1 MKKLSIDN
9 LNLSGKKVLVRVD
22 FNTPLNDKCEITDD
36 KRIVAALPTLKKVL
50 AENGK
55 LILMS
60 HLGRPKGKRVAE
72 MSLRPVAERL
82 AELLNKDVNFLDDCI
97 GDSVTENIEK
107 MNNGDIVL
115 LENLRFYK
123 EETAGDEEFAKKLA
137 DNGEILINDAFGA
150 AHRAHASVSVLAKH
164 FDKVAAGYLMKK
176 EIDYIA
182 ETVESPKRPFATIL
196 AGVKIAGKID
206 VIYKFLDIADKIF
219 IAGGIANTMLLA
231 QGYEIGNSVV
241 EEDKV
246 DVAKKILEKAE
257 KNNVK
262 IFLPVDMLCGKEFK
276 NETETKYLPYDE
288 QEKGW
293 IAMGIG
299 PKTVDLYKKE
309 LADCKTV
316 IWNGPV
322 SVFEFENF
330 SKETFEVAETIADYT
345 ENNGLISIAGGG
357 DTAAALKACNVD
369 QKFSHVST
377 GGGASLELMEGKIL
391 PGIETITDNNEK

>member
-9 LNLSGKKVLVRVD
+9 LDILDKKILLRVD
-22 FNTPLNDKCEITDD
+22 FNTPLNENLEITDD
-36 KRIVAALPTLKKVL
+36 KRIVAALPTIKKII
-50 AENGK
+50 EGNGK

-60 HLGRPKGKRVAE
+60 HLGRPKGKVVPE
-72 MSLRPVAERL
+72 MSLKPISKRL
-82 AELLNKDVNFLDDCI
+82 SELLKRDVTFLDNCI
-97 GDSVTENIEK
+97 GESVTSVINEMK
-107 MNNGDIVL
+107 NGDIVL
-115 LENLRFYK
+115 LENLRFHK

-137 DNGEILINDAFGA
+137 KNGDILVNDAFGA
-150 AHRAHASVSVLAKH
+150 AHRAHASVSVLAKY
-164 FDKVAAGYLMKK
+164 FKQVAAGYLMKK
-176 EIDYIA
+176 EIDYIGHTM
-182 ETVESPKRPFATIL
+182 ENPQRPFATIL

-241 EEDKV
+241 EKDKI
-246 DVAKKILEKAE
+246 DVAKEILEKA
-257 KNNVK
+257 KQNNVK
-262 IFLPVDMLCGKEFK
+262 IFLPADMLCGKDFK
-276 NETETKYLPYDE
+276 NDTETKYVPFDE

-299 PKTVDLYKKE
+299 PKTVETYKKE

-330 SKETFEVAETIADYT
+330 AKETFEIAETIADYT
-345 ENNGLISIAGGG
+345 KNNNLISIAGGG
-357 DTAAALKACNVD
+357 DTAAALKACGMET
-369 QKFSHVST
+369 KFSHVST
-377 GGGASLELMEGKIL
+377 GGGASLELMEGKSL
-391 PGIETITDNNEK
+391 PGVESLTDE